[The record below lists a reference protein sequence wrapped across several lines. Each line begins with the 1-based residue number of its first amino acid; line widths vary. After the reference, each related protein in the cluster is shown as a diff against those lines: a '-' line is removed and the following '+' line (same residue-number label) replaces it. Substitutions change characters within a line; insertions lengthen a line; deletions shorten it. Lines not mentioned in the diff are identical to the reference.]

1 MRTHHD
7 LSYAVP
13 TGKTDFDRRGSS
25 PLMALQY
32 FFKRLFCKK
41 TIAPQPEHGMLC
53 ITSPLSGTVLALDRI
68 DDPVFSSEALGK
80 GCAIEPS
87 NGEVYAPFPGV
98 VSQVAETGHAVGIT
112 GENGVEL
119 LIHVG
124 MDTIELG
131 GRFFEPQ
138 IYMGDHV
145 EQGQLL
151 LRFEMQRI
159 AAEGYSLVTPVVITN
174 IDDYSAVQ
182 TLCAGKIT
190 VGQELLAVRSASSF
204 SPKV

>member
-13 TGKTDFDRRGSS
+13 TGKTEFDRRGSS
-25 PLMALQY
+25 PLTAFRN
-32 FFKRLFCKK
+32 FFEWFFRKK
-41 TIAPQPEHGMLC
+41 TIAPQPDRDMLC
-53 ITSPLSGTVLALDRI
+53 ITSPLSGTVHTLNRI
-68 DDPVFSSEALGK
+68 EDPIFSSEALGK
-80 GCAIEPS
+80 GCAIEPT
-87 NGEVYAPFPGV
+87 NGEVYAPFSGV
-98 VSQVAETGHAVGIT
+98 VSQLAETGHAIGIT

-138 IYMGDHV
+138 IQMGDRV

-174 IDDYSAVQ
+174 TDDYSVVQ
-182 TLCAGKIT
+182 TLCAGKTT
-190 VGQELLAVRSASSF
+190 VGRELLAVCSASSF
-204 SPKV
+204 PTKV

>member
-1 MRTHHD
+1 MHTHHD

-13 TGKTDFDRRGSS
+13 MEKTDFDRRGSS
-25 PLMALQY
+25 PLTTFRD
-32 FFKRLFCKK
+32 FFERTFHKK
-41 TIAPQPEHGMLC
+41 SITPQPDRDMLC
-53 ITSPLSGTVLALDRI
+53 ITSPLSGTVHALNRI
-68 DDPVFSSEALGK
+68 DDPIFSSEVLGK
-80 GCAIEPS
+80 GCAIEPT
-87 NGEVYAPFPGV
+87 NGDVYAPFSGV
-98 VSQVAETGHAVGIT
+98 VSQLAETGHAIGIT

-138 IYMGDHV
+138 VQMGDHV

-159 AAEGYSLVTPVVITN
+159 AAEGYSLMTPVVITN
-174 IDDYSAVQ
+174 TDDYSAVQ
-182 TLCAGKIT
+182 TLCAGKT
-190 VGQELLAVRSASSF
+190 VVGRELLAVCSVSSF
-204 SPKV
+204 PVKV